1 MAEQFG
7 LDEVRAHALNNIGT
21 ARAYLGEDA
30 GFRQLERSIEIS
42 NAAHSIEALRG
53 YNNLGTMYLV
63 LGDPRRAENAWSAG
77 WELAN
82 RYRGSPNA
90 VWLLQQHFAVEFGK
104 GHWEESLRLGEEF
117 LTTAGLSHYASN
129 YFVEIRGRIR
139 LARGD
144 LAAVLEDSEADL
156 ARSRPIK
163 DPQRIQPALAF
174 RAFALLSAG
183 RISECEAYVDELL
196 ALDPFGSAIP
206 HFVPP
211 VLDLAWILTRL
222 GRQDELL
229 AAAAKAELRTRW
241 LDVATAFARGDV
253 ELAGDM
259 CADMGVIPNE
269 AYTRLRAAEKLVQE
283 GRRADAD
290 AQLRRALEFYRSVG
304 ASFYVRE
311 AEALMAE
318 SA

>member
-1 MAEQFG
+1 M
-7 LDEVRAHALNNIGT
+7 
-21 ARAYLGEDA
+21 
-30 GFRQLERSIEIS
+30 
-42 NAAHSIEALRG
+42 EALRG
-53 YNNLGTMYLV
+53 YNNLGTMFIV
-63 LGDPRRAENAWSAG
+63 FGDARRAGDKWSPG

-90 VWLLQQHFAVEFGK
+90 RWLQQQRFAVAFGK
-104 GHWEESLRLGEEF
+104 GNWDESLRLGEEF
-117 LTTAGLSHYASN
+117 VAEVGPSHYAFN

-144 LAAVLEDSEADL
+144 LATTLEDSEADL

-163 DPQRIQPALAF
+163 DPQRIQAALAF
-174 RAFALLSAG
+174 RAFVLLTAG
-183 RISECEAYVDELL
+183 RVSECEACVDELL
-196 ALDPFGSAIP
+196 TLDPFGAPIP
-206 HFVPP
+206 HFVAP

-222 GRQDELL
+222 GREDKFL
-229 AAAAKAELRTRW
+229 AAAASAKVRTKW
-241 LDVATAFARGDV
+241 LEAATAFARGEV
-253 ELAGDM
+253 ELAADI
-259 CADMGVIPNE
+259 CAEIGVLPNE
-269 AYTRLRAAEKLVQE
+269 AYTRLRAAEKLVLE

-304 ASFYVRE
+304 ASFFIRE